1 MGTSQDPNVLQSG
14 QVRVF
19 IQKDGPS
26 PANPYV
32 YYGCLS
38 LDGPSQDLGTPDPI
52 YCPSSTQRN
61 KWDIVDSIPK
71 APALGTT
78 DFTQHMDKR
87 LIDEWWKFKAKGCK
101 FNMQAVI
108 AACERPDDFSKWTA
122 KILFS
127 GTRLTSF
134 SVGALNAL
142 SGDDNAT
149 VDETGTLTFDAWDRI
164 LAITLGETAGSIVVA
179 EALDGLYSDV
189 VSCGECGSVSDGCQK
204 VYWLTVASPGS
215 PGLSSQIVYSLDGGN
230 TWATLD
236 INALGGLSGNRF
248 AIVSDRLV
256 VVSQAYGGHVHELVT
271 EVDAGLANWAGVTT
285 GYVAGKSPRA
295 IYSKSTNETYIA
307 ASGGYIYLLPDPTLG
322 VTVLSDG
329 SVSTQNLNDIHGYG
343 QTVVAVGASNAIQV
357 STNGGE
363 TWTLVVGPTP
373 AVNLTAVWCMSSLIW
388 FVGTGNGRLYYTTN
402 GGTTWTQI
410 TLGTLSVVND
420 IKFADDVVGYMA
432 VEVGGAA
439 RVYRTTDGGHTWYY
453 TTPAISGLPTALRI
467 NAVAPCGDNALSVG
481 GIKTVGGDG
490 IICVGQ

>member
-1 MGTSQDPNVLQSG
+1 MGTSQDPNVRQSG
-14 QVRVF
+14 QGRVF
-19 IQKDGPS
+19 IERDGPS
-26 PANPYV
+26 PANPDY

-52 YCPSSTQRN
+52 YCPSGAQRN

-78 DFTQHMDKR
+78 DFTQRMDKR
-87 LIDEWWKFKAKGCK
+87 LIDVWWALKAKGCK

-108 AACERPDDFSKWTA
+108 SACDRPDDFSKWMA

-149 VDETGTLTFDAWDRI
+149 VDETGTLTFDAWERI
-164 LAITLGETAGSIVVA
+164 LSITLGETAGAIVVA

-248 AIVSDRLV
+248 DIVSDRLV

-271 EVDAGLANWAGVTT
+271 EVDAGTVNWAGVTT

-295 IYSKSTNETYIA
+295 LSSKSTKQTRIA
-307 ASGGYIYLLPDPTLG
+307 A
-322 VTVLSDG
+322 
-329 SVSTQNLNDIHGYG
+329 
-343 QTVVAVGASNAIQV
+343 
-357 STNGGE
+357 
-363 TWTLVVGPTP
+363 
-373 AVNLTAVWCMSSLIW
+373 
-388 FVGTGNGRLYYTTN
+388 R
-402 GGTTWTQI
+402 
-410 TLGTLSVVND
+410 
-420 IKFADDVVGYMA
+420 
-432 VEVGGAA
+432 
-439 RVYRTTDGGHTWYY
+439 
-453 TTPAISGLPTALRI
+453 
-467 NAVAPCGDNALSVG
+467 
-481 GIKTVGGDG
+481 
-490 IICVGQ
+490 